1 MLIMIL
7 ILNLLNLGEK
17 RFRWNKV
24 SLASIGQGVT
34 IDEEFRGKGY
44 GKAFYYQIAVEL
56 GKQGKTLVSASN
68 LSRTEDA
75 NRVWKSLV
83 KDGYAKKV
91 NDHYEFINNKIL
103 SVKQEAYIEVMLPRW
118 SKLLPKNLTKEQLDH
133 ISKEGLDLHLGY
145 RMPTEGKQSIAI
157 LKVVGFLDDSQ
168 GSTIV
173 VPDEWVPQTGS
184 DFDVDSVYGICYEM
198 YFDPEDA
205 LIHKIEYNDGNTD
218 EDIKYR
224 YKIYKAIKILI
235 LV

>member
-83 KDGYAKKV
+83 KDGYAKKLT
-91 NDHYEFINNKIL
+91 II
-103 SVKQEAYIEVMLPRW
+103 M
-118 SKLLPKNLTKEQLDH
+118 NL
-133 ISKEGLDLHLGY
+133 
-145 RMPTEGKQSIAI
+145 
-157 LKVVGFLDDSQ
+157 
-168 GSTIV
+168 
-173 VPDEWVPQTGS
+173 
-184 DFDVDSVYGICYEM
+184 
-198 YFDPEDA
+198 
-205 LIHKIEYNDGNTD
+205 
-218 EDIKYR
+218 
-224 YKIYKAIKILI
+224 
-235 LV
+235 